1 MAGVTGGHRL
11 KAFLRK
17 AARAQAGSV
26 KSLEVGFFDS
36 ARYPDGEAVTN
47 VAAKNEFGSKTE
59 GIPERP
65 FFRNAIKGA
74 EEELIGIV
82 KAHINTRTL
91 APTTR
96 LAGLLGESLKDR
108 IQRSIT
114 TLRTPPNSAATIKAK
129 GSSNPLI
136 ETTFMHNSVDYKIS

>member
-1 MAGVTGGHRL
+1 MSLAAR
-11 KAFLRK
+11 RK
-17 AARAQAGSV
+17 A
-26 KSLEVGFFDS
+26 SLS
-36 ARYPDGEAVTN
+36 AH
-47 VAAKNEFGSKTE
+47 
-59 GIPERP
+59 

-91 APTTR
+91 APTTH

-136 ETTFMHNSVDYKIS
+136 DTTFMHNSVDYKIDSYNTSGSDRSLEPAVPC